1 LFFERALSEANC
13 SAQEAVYLGD
23 TWDTDVEGGMGAGIL
38 TYWYRRGQTERIV
51 ENEFYGGAID
61 DLMGFVQL

>member
-1 LFFERALSEANC
+1 M
-13 SAQEAVYLGD
+13 YLGD

-38 TYWYRRGQTERIV
+38 TYWYRRGKTERIV